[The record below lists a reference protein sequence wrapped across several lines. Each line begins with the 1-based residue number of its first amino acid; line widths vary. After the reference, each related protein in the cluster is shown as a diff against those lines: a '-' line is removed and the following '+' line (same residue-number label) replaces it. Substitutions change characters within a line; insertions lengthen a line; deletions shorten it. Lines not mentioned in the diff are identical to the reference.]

1 MRLFIAI
8 NLPKEVKDYLWELKE
23 EFRNIGKFNFI
34 SKKNYHITLKFL
46 GEIKKDKL
54 EEIKQKLSK
63 IKFNSFEDSLNKIGC
78 FNNKVIWVNLNQKEN
93 VLKLAKIIDQEF
105 MENEQ
110 RFSDH
115 ITLARIKDIKKKNE
129 FIKKLGTK
137 IKPIKFKINSFE
149 LIKST
154 LSKDGPT
161 YEIIN
166 SYNLLQ

>member
-8 NLPKEVKDYLWELKE
+8 KLPKEVKDYLWELKE

-46 GEIKKDKL
+46 GNTKEEKL
-54 EEIKQKLSK
+54 EEIKEKLAK
-63 IKFNSFEDSLNKIGC
+63 IEFNSFEDSLKELGC
-78 FNNKVIWVNLNQKEN
+78 FNNKVIWVNLNKKDN

-105 MENEQ
+105 MEKEQ

-115 ITLARIKDIKKKNE
+115 ITLTRIKDIKKKNE
-129 FIKKLGTK
+129 FIKKLKTK

-149 LIKST
+149 LIKSD
-154 LSKDGPT
+154 LSKDGPKYTVLET
-161 YEIIN
+161 Y
-166 SYNLLQ
+166 SLK